1 MVEKKNKFISFIR
14 NHPIIV
20 NLCLI
25 VLAFFVVS
33 YVALFA
39 LDIFTEHGKTVKVP
53 DVKNMQLADAVN
65 VLHRSGFNCEVTDS
79 LYNDRY
85 NLGAV
90 VEQLPKAGADAKLHR
105 TIYVSVNYS
114 TPRTITLPDLADY
127 SERQGLSMLQGLG
140 FNNVQVQY
148 VPSPYRGLILDL
160 FVDGR
165 QVEPGTKLLPSV
177 AITLNVGDGNDAP
190 VDSVSNEDENFVDPY
205 ADDSDGIFL

>member
-1 MVEKKNKFISFIR
+1 
-14 NHPIIV
+14 
-20 NLCLI
+20 
-25 VLAFFVVS
+25 
-33 YVALFA
+33 
-39 LDIFTEHGKTVKVP
+39 
-53 DVKNMQLADAVN
+53 
-65 VLHRSGFNCEVTDS
+65 
-79 LYNDRY
+79 
-85 NLGAV
+85 
-90 VEQLPKAGADAKLHR
+90 
-105 TIYVSVNYS
+105 
-114 TPRTITLPDLADY
+114 
-127 SERQGLSMLQGLG
+127 MLQGLG